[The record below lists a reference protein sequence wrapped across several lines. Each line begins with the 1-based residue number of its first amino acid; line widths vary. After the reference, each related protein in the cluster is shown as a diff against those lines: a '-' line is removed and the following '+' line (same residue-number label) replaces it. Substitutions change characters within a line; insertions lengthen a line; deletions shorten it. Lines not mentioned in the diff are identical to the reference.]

1 MKKIISNLILFVFLI
16 LILLTVILSTIGI
29 ETNRFNYLI
38 SKKIN
43 QTNKNIN
50 LELFT
55 IKFKLD
61 IKEMSLFLETI
72 DPRIVYRNIV
82 IPTKNIKV
90 YIDFVSLIKSDPK
103 IKKINL
109 ILNQIEIEQLKKIS
123 TTLKPSNFT
132 SFIRNNM
139 IQGKINTE
147 LEVYLDNNNLF
158 KNFIARGLVSNLKTE
173 IINNLNLSKTNFT
186 FFADKTDILIK
197 NLSGEMGPIEIKEGD
212 IKLKLSSD
220 ITLESSFKSNIKYNN
235 KMTMHNDL
243 IKNIKYGKNILSLE
257 ADLDNRFSIN
267 FDKTYKLK
275 KYDYKS
281 TGKIIK
287 TNLDFEKSLEN
298 NFLQSKIKQLTL
310 KNTKIKKNLNSKNNN
325 IVISGKYSPLISFK
339 SSEYD
344 SLH

>member
-123 TTLKPSNFT
+123 TTLKP
-132 SFIRNNM
+132 
-139 IQGKINTE
+139 
-147 LEVYLDNNNLF
+147 
-158 KNFIARGLVSNLKTE
+158 
-173 IINNLNLSKTNFT
+173 
-186 FFADKTDILIK
+186 
-197 NLSGEMGPIEIKEGD
+197 
-212 IKLKLSSD
+212 
-220 ITLESSFKSNIKYNN
+220 
-235 KMTMHNDL
+235 
-243 IKNIKYGKNILSLE
+243 
-257 ADLDNRFSIN
+257 
-267 FDKTYKLK
+267 
-275 KYDYKS
+275 
-281 TGKIIK
+281 
-287 TNLDFEKSLEN
+287 
-298 NFLQSKIKQLTL
+298 
-310 KNTKIKKNLNSKNNN
+310 
-325 IVISGKYSPLISFK
+325 
-339 SSEYD
+339 
-344 SLH
+344 